1 MKNLHTII
9 FISLFSFTFA
19 LYNVGQTISI
29 AHQSQ
34 SNTVC
39 NGHEPNGEEDG
50 TMALID
56 YNGAE
61 NGGQYYVIHIDMAAS
76 W

>member
-1 MKNLHTII
+1 MKNLYTII
-9 FISLFSFTFA
+9 FICLFSFTFA

-34 SNTVC
+34 SSTVC
-39 NGHEPNGEEDG
+39 NGEEPNGEDDG
-50 TMALID
+50 SLRLID
-56 YNGAE
+56 YNGDE

>member
-1 MKNLHTII
+1 MQKLTV
-9 FISLFSFTFA
+9 FILFTLVSFTFA
-19 LYNVGQTISI
+19 IYNVGQTISI

-34 SNTVC
+34 SSTVC
-39 NGHEPNGEEDG
+39 NGEEPNGEDDG
-50 TMALID
+50 SLRLID

-61 NGGQYYVIHIDMAAS
+61 NGGQYYITHIDMAAS

>member
-19 LYNVGQTISI
+19 LYNVGQTVSLNDQNI
-29 AHQSQ
+29 
-34 SNTVC
+34 TFDVC
-39 NGHEPNGEEDG
+39 NSSNPQTGGSELKLADLNGD
-50 TMALID
+50 L
-56 YNGAE
+56 
-61 NGGQYYVIHIDMAAS
+61 NGGQYYVFHIDMAAS